1 MESKPLTLGVRWFL
15 LTLHRTRPPTAS
27 QKPKARSQARAKP
40 EAKPEA
46 KSVAEPSPTAIPD
59 GTARAPLFNRQLFAI
74 VTLMLL
80 VQLLLLVGNLWFQYH
95 NYATGIALA
104 ERAGAAA
111 DTVSL
116 ILVYSRAWDF
126 AVTKINSVAA
136 AGPRSLFGS
145 DEGGELSAP
154 LAP

>member
-1 MESKPLTLGVRWFL
+1 MVSPDAPQNATTDGKTEAKSE
-15 LTLHRTRPPTAS
+15 A
-27 QKPKARSQARAKP
+27 KAEAKSEAKP
-40 EAKPEA
+40 EAKP
-46 KSVAEPSPTAIPD
+46 VAEPNPPATPE

-80 VQLLLLVGNLWFQYH
+80 TQLLLLVGNLWFQYH

-126 AVTKINSVAA
+126 AVTKIDSVGA
-136 AGPRSLFGS
+136 AGLRSLFGS
-145 DEGGELSAP
+145 DEGGELPAP